1 MDPIAFVW
9 NTVVYNPML
18 NALLFLY
25 SFIPN
30 YGVAIIIFTILIA
43 LATMPFRIKSQ
54 ASMKKQQEK
63 MAAIKPKLDE
73 IKKKY
78 KDNPQ
83 ELQRQQMK
91 LYQEQ
96 GVANPFNM
104 GCLLTLLPF
113 PIFIGMYNVI
123 VAVMGDKPES
133 MMQMAPH
140 IYPFFPSASALI
152 PVNSNFLG
160 LNIGA
165 ITNTQNIVVIVV
177 IVGLVVG
184 TSFLQT
190 KMMTPAGGG
199 ADPMQSQ
206 MNQSMMLMTPLIF
219 GFFVLNAPIGL
230 SLYWITFSV
239 MGILQQGFTVG
250 WDSLTNLLPKQA
262 QQPVR
267 TKRIAETSSS
277 ATNSAGQM
285 PATNGNENALPA
297 SGSGDAA
304 TANKGKKKSGKKR

>member
-1 MDPIAFVW
+1 MDPLSFVW
-9 NTVVYNPML
+9 NTFVYNPML
-18 NALLFLY
+18 NGMLFLY
-25 SFIPN
+25 SLIPN
-30 YGVAIIIFTILIA
+30 YGVAIILFTIVIG

-54 ASMKKQQEK
+54 ESMKKQQLK
-63 MAAIKPKLDE
+63 MAAVKPKLDE

-91 LYQEQ
+91 LYQEA

-133 MMQMAPH
+133 MMQLAQH
-140 IYPFFPSASALI
+140 IYPFFPAGATLI

-165 ITNTQNIVVIVV
+165 LVNTQPLFIAIP
-177 IVGLVVG
+177 IIALVVG
-184 TSFLQT
+184 TSFVQT
-190 KMMTPAGGG
+190 KMMTPAT
-199 ADPMQSQ
+199 AALDPSQAQ

-219 GFFVLNAPIGL
+219 GFFVWSAPIGL
-230 SLYWITFSV
+230 ALYWITFSV
-239 MGILQQGFTVG
+239 MGILQQGFTGG
-250 WDSLTNLLPKQA
+250 WGSLTSLLPKA
-262 QQPVR
+262 APQPVR
-267 TKRIAETSSS
+267 TKRVVESSGPTANITS
-277 ATNSAGQM
+277 
-285 PATNGNENALPA
+285 TNG
-297 SGSGDAA
+297 SD
-304 TANKGKKKSGKKR
+304 TANTMTTTSNTSDSTNVNKGKKKSGKKR

>member
-1 MDPIAFVW
+1 MDLLGLLW
-9 NTVVYNPML
+9 NTIVYNPML
-18 NALLFLY
+18 NGMLFLY
-25 SFIPN
+25 SFIQN
-30 YGVAIIIFTILIA
+30 YGITIVVFTILIGA
-43 LATMPFRIKSQ
+43 ATAPFRIKSQ
-54 ASMKKQQEK
+54 EAMKKQQEK
-63 MAAIKPKLDE
+63 MAALKPKLDE

-91 LYQEQ
+91 LYQEH

-123 VAVMGDKPES
+123 IAVMGDRPEN
-133 MMQMAPH
+133 MMQLAQH
-140 IYPFFPSASALI
+140 IYPFFPNAATLI
-152 PVNSNFLG
+152 PVNSDFLG

-165 ITNTQNIVVIVV
+165 VVSTQNIVIIVL

-190 KMMTPAGGG
+190 KMMTPSTA
-199 ADPMQSQ
+199 ALDPQQAQ
-206 MNQSMMLMTPLIF
+206 MNQSMMMMTPLIF

-239 MGILQQGFTVG
+239 IGILQQGFTSG
-250 WDSLTNLLPKQA
+250 WSGLANILPKRA
-262 QQPVR
+262 PEPVR
-267 TKRIAETSSS
+267 TRRVTES
-277 ATNSAGQM
+277 ANVSAPNTT
-285 PATNGNENALPA
+285 PANGSENAVTPPPQA
-297 SGSGDAA
+297 S
-304 TANKGKKKSGKKR
+304 TPNVHKGKKKSGKKR